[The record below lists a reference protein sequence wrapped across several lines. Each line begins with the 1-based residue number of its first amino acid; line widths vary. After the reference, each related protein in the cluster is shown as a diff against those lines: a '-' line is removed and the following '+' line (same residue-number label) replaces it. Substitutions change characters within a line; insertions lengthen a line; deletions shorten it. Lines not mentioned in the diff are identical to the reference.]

1 MKPIAWELEHSVE
14 ADVALSFAWNWR
26 TDVTTWDDPPAR
38 FQLNGP
44 FVTGSRGTTVLPGQE
59 PLGWQ
64 IRDVRPGRLF
74 IIEMALDRAIL
85 AFEWRFE
92 AVSSRRTRI
101 TQRII
106 LSGDNAAA
114 YESDVRT
121 SFESTLADGMKRIAD
136 AMGRAHRSDSSSR
149 VHTRLVH
156 AGAVLLILAA
166 LAHGL
171 AMTHS
176 RDWPDGPDTFRD
188 IGAAEMMRET
198 IGPSLHRR
206 TPLPDLYYRDEVF
219 WYSPLMPALLAA
231 SAAIARA
238 PMHVVATRIPVFW
251 NLGGPI
257 AFYACAAVLF
267 DPIVAFVALALFL
280 FVQPFPAREAGTYAP
295 ALITSSFAQ
304 AFFYLALVA
313 WAFLRRNARVWSAVA
328 AGCVLGVS
336 FLAHTAVTAIL
347 AVVFIID
354 ALAWLYESPPRERLR
369 TAALCALVA
378 GIGVIASVPA
388 MIPLIHYH
396 FQIRELE
403 PFVFLY
409 PQMGPAHALEVLRV
423 NLDTNRAFTGA
434 AAIGLIALLVQPSS
448 MGRRL
453 TLAWSAVAL
462 VLFVWAAWVVRLAM
476 WEWVARLAIAPAHH
490 FLIYIR
496 AAESLFGGI
505 GIAALIRL
513 VQSRTRFAVELPL
526 AACVI
531 AALIAVNFSR
541 YRDRDTHMRQPEFSE
556 NQKAAVEWI
565 MTRADPSSVFLAPEN
580 TGVSMIG
587 IVRRKTVLVEPVF
600 SNPYVEWEPRFEA
613 WQGMWASLEAKN
625 CGEFTTRAAQFDV
638 THVLLVDGLTPPVED
653 GACGFR
659 KVFEAAPF
667 TILSRVPDRPVS
679 ATTAYPFF

>member
-1 MKPIAWELEHSVE
+1 MMRARP
-14 ADVALSFAWNWR
+14 WR
-26 TDVTTWDDPPAR
+26 
-38 FQLNGP
+38 
-44 FVTGSRGTTVLPGQE
+44 
-59 PLGWQ
+59 
-64 IRDVRPGRLF
+64 I
-74 IIEMALDRAIL
+74 
-85 AFEWRFE
+85 
-92 AVSSRRTRI
+92 SSKM
-101 TQRII
+101 
-106 LSGDNAAA
+106 N
-114 YESDVRT
+114 
-121 SFESTLADGMKRIAD
+121 
-136 AMGRAHRSDSSSR
+136 RSLSR

-156 AGAVLLILAA
+156 GGAVLLILAA

-171 AMTHS
+171 SMTHS

-198 IGPSLHRR
+198 IGPSLHQR

-238 PMHVVATRIPVFW
+238 PMHLVATRIPVFW

-280 FVQPFPAREAGTYAP
+280 FVEPFPAREAGTYAP

-304 AFFYLALVA
+304 GFFYLALLA
-313 WAFLRRNARVWSAVA
+313 WTYLRRNARVWPAVA

-347 AVVFIID
+347 TAVFIID
-354 ALAWLYESPPRERLR
+354 ALAWLYESTHVRERLR
-369 TAALCALVA
+369 TVALCALVA
-378 GIGVIASVPA
+378 GIGVIAAAPA
-388 MIPLIHYH
+388 VIPLIHYH

-409 PQMGPAHALEVLRV
+409 PQMGPAHALDVLRV
-423 NLDTNRAFTGA
+423 NLDTNRIFTGA
-434 AAIGLIALLVQPSS
+434 AAIGLIALLVQPPSI
-448 MGRRL
+448 GRRL

-462 VLFVWAAWVVRLAM
+462 ALFVWSAWVVRLAT
-476 WEWVARLAIAPAHH
+476 WDWVARLAIAPAHH

-496 AAESLFGGI
+496 AAESLLGGI
-505 GIAALIRL
+505 GITALIRL
-513 VQSRTRFAVELPL
+513 VQSRTRVAVELPL

-531 AALIAVNFSR
+531 AGLIGVNFSR
-541 YRDRDTHMRQPEFSE
+541 YHDRDTHMKQPEFSE

-565 MTRADPSSVFLAPEN
+565 RRSADPSSVFLAPEN

-587 IVRRKTVLVEPVF
+587 MVRRKTVLVEPVF

-613 WQGMWASLEAKN
+613 WQAMWASLEAKN
-625 CGEFTTRAAQFDV
+625 CGEFTSRADRFDV
-638 THVLLVDGLTPPVED
+638 THVLLVDGMTPPIGD

-679 ATTAYPFF
+679 ETTARPFF